1 MLTPILPPLKVMEWL
16 HCCDHIAISRIVVS
30 RIARR
35 FEQTKGEIAMK
46 QAVMALVLGCGVAG
60 ISGCAEMQ
68 QQAGSL
74 LGQPAQPQQV
84 AMEGGQA
91 VQTLGGVQSSAVAQE
106 GSSMASDMTKEAA
119 STLKNEVSSSI
130 RSAIRG
136 AFSR

>member
-1 MLTPILPPLKVMEWL
+1 
-16 HCCDHIAISRIVVS
+16 
-30 RIARR
+30 
-35 FEQTKGEIAMK
+35 MK

-60 ISGCAEMQ
+60 VTGCAEMQ

-84 AMEGGQA
+84 AMEGGQP
-91 VQTLGGVQSSAVAQE
+91 VQTLGGGQSSQGTVQNAVAQE

>member
-1 MLTPILPPLKVMEWL
+1 
-16 HCCDHIAISRIVVS
+16 
-30 RIARR
+30 
-35 FEQTKGEIAMK
+35 MK

-60 ISGCAEMQ
+60 INGCAEMQ

-74 LGQPAQPQQV
+74 MAQPAQPQQI
-84 AMEGGQA
+84 AMEGGQP
-91 VQTLGGVQSSAVAQE
+91 VQTLGGSQSSQGTVQNAVAQE